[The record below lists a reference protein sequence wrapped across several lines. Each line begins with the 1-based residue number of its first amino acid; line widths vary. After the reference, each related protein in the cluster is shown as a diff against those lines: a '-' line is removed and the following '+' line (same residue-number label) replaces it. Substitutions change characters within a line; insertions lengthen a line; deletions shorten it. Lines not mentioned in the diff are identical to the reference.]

1 MSEEDKGVMEKNQN
15 SRQSSVPP
23 KANNNDT
30 KKGTVRGIQVVSTNV
45 FWLGHFDLG
54 RNLSCFGGIRSYCDL
69 PVRVSY
75 HFATYNLGATGTR

>member
-30 KKGTVRGIQVVSTNV
+30 KKGTVLAITVG
-45 FWLGHFDLG
+45 F
-54 RNLSCFGGIRSYCDL
+54 
-69 PVRVSY
+69 
-75 HFATYNLGATGTR
+75 